1 MARAEIEGQ
10 IAPRE
15 WTESQFLKAVAA
27 WDKLSWKAK
36 GAAVGGLLF
45 LGGIAGW
52 EFHEGRVELPITQ
65 PVEGKETSLEISAA
79 QILPAP
85 EILAVN
91 KCRIE
96 VVRDEVEKYDVNVD
110 EVTNFLS
117 SQGIGSETSIELHLL
132 DESFKE
138 LWGGTHARE
147 MVGCRHGKCEETHS
161 YFIEFYMKDDLKDF
175 VLPKEY
181 GENVLKELEGVEAW
195 NWVMGHSLY
204 HVMEIEKTGETT
216 PDYDFVA
223 TQFANENYERPF
235 FIEKETSGK

>member
-1 MARAEIEGQ
+1 MARERIEPGAG
-10 IAPRE
+10 APSQAKTEKRE
-15 WTESQFLKAVAA
+15 LPSRRDFLKLVGILVVGGAVAA
-27 WDKLSWKAK
+27 PPALRALRAVLENLVSVPSAEVLAADK
-36 GAAVGGLLF
+36 
-45 LGGIAGW
+45 
-52 EFHEGRVELPITQ
+52 GRV
-65 PVEGKETSLEISAA
+65 
-79 QILPAP
+79 
-85 EILAVN
+85 
-91 KCRIE
+91 E